1 MIRKTVR
8 KKRTLGSAQ
17 RKVLSYLAT
26 NGTWWPECGWT
37 YDSASAT
44 DHVLRTLSVHG
55 LAKRVNSIGSKLGT
69 YEITSLGRETMK
81 ALAESAANHLNPRRA
96 RTWTG
101 FSAAWMGLRTM
112 VRLGRRLDDRL
123 YPAWRAQPAF
133 RTTRASSAPSRAG
146 PGSRRRPCASAG
158 VERRRL
164 GCPPEY
170 YDFNSCLRPSQK
182 GQRLIS
188 Y

>member
-81 ALAESAANHLNPRRA
+81 ALEIIRSTSVDDLPKRGSGKGYED
-96 RTWTG
+96 W
-101 FSAAWMGLRTM
+101 LP
-112 VRLGRRLDDRL
+112 GRK
-123 YPAWRAQPAF
+123 
-133 RTTRASSAPSRAG
+133 
-146 PGSRRRPCASAG
+146 
-158 VERRRL
+158 E
-164 GCPPEY
+164 
-170 YDFNSCLRPSQK
+170 
-182 GQRLIS
+182 
-188 Y
+188 